1 MRLPKLDFK
10 PMKNLLNLYD
20 RSKHINY
27 LTEILSGLTVSLAL
41 VPEAIAFALIAGLS
55 PLTGLYAAFSIGLIT
70 SLFGGRP
77 GMISGATGA
86 VAVVI
91 VSLAQSHGVEYIF
104 ATVVLAGMIQMLAG
118 ALKLG
123 KFIRLVP
130 HSVMFG
136 FVNGLAIVIFLAQL
150 ASFKVAG
157 ENGELGWM
165 IGDQLNVMLGLV
177 FLTMLIIW
185 GLPKLTKAVP
195 ASLTAILVVSAIVL
209 GLDIDTRN
217 VGDISS
223 IKGGF
228 PPFHIPEVPL
238 TLETLSIIF
247 PYAFIVA
254 GVGLIESLLTLNLI
268 DEITETRGK
277 SNKEA
282 MAQGLANVV
291 TGFFSGM
298 GGCAMIGQS
307 LINISSGARARL
319 SGIVASVML
328 LVFIMFGA
336 EYIEKM
342 PIAALTGLM
351 IMVAIGTFEWA
362 SIRAIGRMPTRD
374 NLVGFLVA
382 GITVLLH
389 NLALAVLIGV
399 IISALVFAWEN
410 AKRIRARKYVDE
422 DGTKHYEIYGPLFF
436 GSVQAF
442 AEKFDI
448 ATDPDVVIIDFRE
461 SRVND
466 MSGIRAIGRMPTRD
480 NLVGFLVAGI
490 TVLLHNLALAV
501 LIGVIISALVF
512 AWENAKRIR
521 ARKYVD
527 EDGTKH
533 YEIYGP
539 LFFGSVQAFAE
550 KFDIATDP
558 DVVIIDFR
566 ESRVNDMSG
575 IEALNKIT
583 ERYTRAGKELHLR
596 HLSPDCLKLLKNA
609 EKIIDVNII
618 EDPTYKVAVEI

>member
-1 MRLPKLDFK
+1 MNYLF
-10 PMKNLLNLYD
+10 NLYD
-20 RSKHINY
+20 RSKKINI
-27 LTEILSGLTVSLAL
+27 LIEVLSGITVSIAL

-70 SLFGGRP
+70 SIFGGRP

-86 VAVVI
+86 IAVVI
-91 VSLAQSHGVEYIF
+91 VSLAQSHGAEYIF
-104 ATVVLAGMIQMLAG
+104 ATVILAGIIQMTAG
-118 ALKLG
+118 LLKLG

-136 FVNGLAIVIFLAQL
+136 FVNGLAIVIFLAQV
-150 ASFKVAG
+150 ASFKIMNADG
-157 ENGELGWM
+157 QLDWM
-165 IGDQLNVMLGLV
+165 TGSQLNIMLGLV
-177 FLTMLIIW
+177 LLTMIIIW
-185 GLPKLTKAVP
+185 GLPRLTKAVP
-195 ASLTAILVVSAIVL
+195 ASLVAILVVTAIVL
-209 GLDIDTRN
+209 GFDVDTRN

-223 IKGGF
+223 IQGGF
-228 PPFHIPEVPL
+228 PPFHIPDLPFSF
-238 TLETLSIIF
+238 ETLGVIF

-282 MAQGLANVV
+282 FTQGLANFV

-336 EYIEKM
+336 DYIERM
-342 PIAALTGLM
+342 PLAALTGLM

-362 SIRAIGRMPTRD
+362 SVRAIGKMPNRD
-374 NLVGFLVA
+374 NLVGFIVA
-382 GITVLLH
+382 AITVLLH

-410 AKRIRARKYVDE
+410 AKRIRARKYIDANGV
-422 DGTKHYEIYGPLFF
+422 KHYEIYGPLFF

-442 AEKFDI
+442 AEKFDVKN
-448 ATDPDVVIIDFRE
+448 DPDSVIIDF
-461 SRVND
+461 
-466 MSGIRAIGRMPTRD
+466 
-480 NLVGFLVAGI
+480 
-490 TVLLHNLALAV
+490 
-501 LIGVIISALVF
+501 
-512 AWENAKRIR
+512 K
-521 ARKYVD
+521 
-527 EDGTKH
+527 
-533 YEIYGP
+533 
-539 LFFGSVQAFAE
+539 
-550 KFDIATDP
+550 
-558 DVVIIDFR
+558 

-583 ERYTRAGKELHLR
+583 ERYFKAGKEIHLR
-596 HLSPDCLKLLKNA
+596 HLSPDCLQLLKNA
-609 EKIIDVNII
+609 KKIIDVNII